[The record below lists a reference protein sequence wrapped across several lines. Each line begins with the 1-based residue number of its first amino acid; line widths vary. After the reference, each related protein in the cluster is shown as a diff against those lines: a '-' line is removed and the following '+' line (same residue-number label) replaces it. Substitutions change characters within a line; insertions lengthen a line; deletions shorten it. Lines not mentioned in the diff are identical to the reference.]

1 MFSKKEL
8 KLAYVLA
15 ICLLVVGVVS
25 YAAFPLKTPEKPIR
39 IMYTVTAGKV
49 LFDHQTHASETGFG
63 VACLDCH
70 HHGMEGDEDTPLTC
84 AQCHTPPTGDQ
95 KVNPTCLDCHEAD
108 EIEDAQVPK
117 TADAY
122 HAQCIGCHKDFG
134 AGPVE
139 CSQCHV
145 M

>member
-8 KLAYVLA
+8 KLAYALA

-25 YAAFPLKTPEKPIR
+25 YAAFPLKTPEEPNR
-39 IMYTVTAGKV
+39 IMYTVTAGRV
-49 LFDHQTHASETGFG
+49 LFDHKTHSSETGFG

-70 HHGMEGDEDTPLTC
+70 HHPAESDDEEKLSC
-84 AQCHTPPTGDQ
+84 AACHTPPPADQ
-95 KVNPTCLDCHEAD
+95 KVNQTCLDCHELD
-108 EIEDAQVPK
+108 EIEDTEVPK
-117 TADAY
+117 TGDAY
-122 HAQCIGCHKDFG
+122 HGQCIGCHKDFG

>member
-15 ICLLVVGVVS
+15 ICLLVVGAVS
-25 YAAFPLKTPEKPIR
+25 YAAFPLKAPEEPIR
-39 IMYTVTAGKV
+39 IMYSVTAGKV
-49 LFDHQTHASETGFG
+49 LFDHKTHGSETGFG
-63 VACLDCH
+63 VDCLDCH
-70 HHGMEGDEDTPLTC
+70 HHPGESDEETMLACSD
-84 AQCHTPPTGDQ
+84 CHAPPPAGQ

-108 EIEDAQVPK
+108 EIEDAEVPN
-117 TADAY
+117 TGDAY